1 MKITKQQLIN
11 IIKEELEQVTSEGRY
26 RQATTY
32 PELYDALKAAI
43 GEYND
48 EIVKIV
54 LRGVLDDRDHY
65 GRSELNEDGH
75 TDVPSAVRKLKTSM
89 EDAMEI
95 LSALEQM
102 PDTELPSWWM
112 SKVTLAADYLNKSR
126 DYLLVS
132 EDKEY
137 VKSFYTAK
145 EDRADD
151 LIDKG
156 VDPDIAYGV
165 ADDQMAKAGKKIK
178 RKKTNEDVN
187 KLKLKG
193 AGEHVTGLAVL
204 RKKYPQEASE
214 LEEKGLVDRYFAA
227 AKIFDKKHN
236 KTLEPGF
243 YLKKGPDKVDAFVGL
258 SNAPE
263 PKQAP
268 KPSGGKAEVTNK
280 VDRMYKYLRK
290 LDAKFQ
296 KDPDIRKKYEAAL
309 AAVNA
314 FNNAIRK

>member
-11 IIKEELEQVTSEGRY
+11 IIKEELEELTSEGRY

-132 EDKEY
+132 EKLDPSDGAGAYVKDFRKSDAPQFKGKGKKKRQQMAIAAYLQDKE
-137 VKSFYTAK
+137 
-145 EDRADD
+145 E
-151 LIDKG
+151 
-156 VDPDIAYGV
+156 
-165 ADDQMAKAGKKIK
+165 GK
-178 RKKTNEDVN
+178 
-187 KLKLKG
+187 
-193 AGEHVTGLAVL
+193 
-204 RKKYPQEASE
+204 
-214 LEEKGLVDRYFAA
+214 
-227 AKIFDKKHN
+227 
-236 KTLEPGF
+236 
-243 YLKKGPDKVDAFVGL
+243 
-258 SNAPE
+258 
-263 PKQAP
+263 
-268 KPSGGKAEVTNK
+268 
-280 VDRMYKYLRK
+280 
-290 LDAKFQ
+290 
-296 KDPDIRKKYEAAL
+296 
-309 AAVNA
+309 
-314 FNNAIRK
+314 

>member
-26 RQATTY
+26 RQATTE
-32 PELYDALKAAI
+32 PELYDALKDAI
-43 GEYND
+43 GNRSEYM
-48 EIVKIV
+48 VMGV
-54 LRGVLDDRDHY
+54 LRGVLDDRKD
-65 GRSELNEDGH
+65 RRQAELNEDGH

-112 SKVTLAADYLNKSR
+112 SKITLAADYLNKSR

-145 EDRADD
+145 EDRADH
-151 LIDKG
+151 LIGKG

-178 RKKTNEDVN
+178 KK
-187 KLKLKG
+187 
-193 AGEHVTGLAVL
+193 
-204 RKKYPQEASE
+204 KK
-214 LEEKGLVDRYFAA
+214 
-227 AKIFDKKHN
+227 
-236 KTLEPGF
+236 
-243 YLKKGPDKVDAFVGL
+243 
-258 SNAPE
+258 
-263 PKQAP
+263 
-268 KPSGGKAEVTNK
+268 
-280 VDRMYKYLRK
+280 
-290 LDAKFQ
+290 
-296 KDPDIRKKYEAAL
+296 
-309 AAVNA
+309 
-314 FNNAIRK
+314 

>member
-11 IIKEELEQVTSEGRY
+11 IIKEELEELTSEGRY

-43 GEYND
+43 GDYND

-132 EDKEY
+132 ETLDPSDGAGAYVKDFRKSDAPQFKGKGKKKRQQMAIAAYLQDKE
-137 VKSFYTAK
+137 
-145 EDRADD
+145 E
-151 LIDKG
+151 
-156 VDPDIAYGV
+156 
-165 ADDQMAKAGKKIK
+165 GK
-178 RKKTNEDVN
+178 
-187 KLKLKG
+187 
-193 AGEHVTGLAVL
+193 
-204 RKKYPQEASE
+204 
-214 LEEKGLVDRYFAA
+214 
-227 AKIFDKKHN
+227 
-236 KTLEPGF
+236 
-243 YLKKGPDKVDAFVGL
+243 
-258 SNAPE
+258 
-263 PKQAP
+263 
-268 KPSGGKAEVTNK
+268 
-280 VDRMYKYLRK
+280 
-290 LDAKFQ
+290 
-296 KDPDIRKKYEAAL
+296 
-309 AAVNA
+309 
-314 FNNAIRK
+314 

>member
-11 IIKEELEQVTSEGRY
+11 IIKEELEELTSEGRY

-112 SKVTLAADYLNKSR
+112 SKITLAADYLNKSR

-132 EDKEY
+132 EKLDPSDGAGAYVKDFRKSDAPQFKGKGKKKRQQMAIAAYLQDKE
-137 VKSFYTAK
+137 
-145 EDRADD
+145 E
-151 LIDKG
+151 
-156 VDPDIAYGV
+156 
-165 ADDQMAKAGKKIK
+165 GK
-178 RKKTNEDVN
+178 
-187 KLKLKG
+187 
-193 AGEHVTGLAVL
+193 
-204 RKKYPQEASE
+204 
-214 LEEKGLVDRYFAA
+214 
-227 AKIFDKKHN
+227 
-236 KTLEPGF
+236 
-243 YLKKGPDKVDAFVGL
+243 
-258 SNAPE
+258 
-263 PKQAP
+263 
-268 KPSGGKAEVTNK
+268 
-280 VDRMYKYLRK
+280 
-290 LDAKFQ
+290 
-296 KDPDIRKKYEAAL
+296 
-309 AAVNA
+309 
-314 FNNAIRK
+314 